1 MNKGLNIFL
10 AILLCVVLYVGL
22 LMSFYSSD
30 KSDSWNPQQGYT
42 MPMGGKSSTSA
53 VSVGG
58 GSTSTGVSV
67 PMRSSSRSMRSS
79 RAVSLYAPAHYS
91 SIAHTQYPIGG
102 TPSNS
107 VASPIY
113 TTSSATM
120 KSFGG
125 GNSAGVSMS
134 GGTVRSD
141 NSVSSVASA
150 NIAYA
155 SLPATNVPYTYVSTP
170 DENQAVAASV
180 YSGAPAMVNDRY
192 PFSSYSSQIAYNATN
207 TATSLLGNPLG
218 LRGRLK
224 LGIGDANVEDS
235 WLNWLGIM
243 GINVE
248 DVGHYDESTNT
259 WYYDYYDLQKLYQE
273 FCNSWNFGMGKKPTW
288 DEWLAWFMGSEGNP
302 YIWDDGDN
310 QYGFSFVPVGDFMPL
325 IVLALLYVVFIAYRR
340 CQCKMISSNEDVK

>member
-91 SIAHTQYPIGG
+91 SIAHTQYPVGG
-102 TPSNS
+102 TPSNN

-155 SLPATNVPYTYVSTP
+155 PLPATSVPYTYVYTP

-207 TATSLLGNPLG
+207 TAASLVGNPLG
-218 LRGRLK
+218 LRGRLN
-224 LGIGDANVEDS
+224 GAMDNS
-235 WLNWLGIM
+235 WLQWLAQNGK
-243 GINVE
+243 GYGSVTGDEEN
-248 DVGHYDESTNT
+248 GYTYYFNYDQLKAAYEAFCSTWQNM
-259 WYYDYYDLQKLYQE
+259 WSDPPS
-273 FCNSWNFGMGKKPTW
+273 F
-288 DEWLAWFMGSEGNP
+288 DEWLLWFQSNGGTHD
-302 YIWDDGDN
+302 YRGDT
-310 QYGFSFVPVGDFMPL
+310 YSWVPVGEYIPL
-325 IVLALLYVVFIAYRR
+325 LIIALLYAGYIAIRHRKQLTTEKY
-340 CQCKMISSNEDVK
+340 N